1 MTHSMKRNPSN
12 TNQHIYSE
20 PYFLGSPVICHR
32 GDLIQNYLLR
42 IHECLTQALE
52 LHARICVMR
61 FDLYVPEHFFQGA
74 LQGNSLISKFFSSL
88 QAKIDH
94 AQAQSRKA
102 GHRVH
107 VADLRKVWTREISEN
122 GRVHFHVAIIVN
134 HDAFAFIGRFDLDCN
149 NMYARIHEAWA
160 SALSMY
166 LFDIK
171 GYVHIPD
178 QPTYLVIRGD
188 EASFN
193 EVFYRMSYFAKLKT
207 KQYQNGFHTF
217 GCSRSRPIEQD
228 QPRQF

>member
-1 MTHSMKRNPSN
+1 MSRNPFN
-12 TNQHIYSE
+12 TNQHIHNE
-20 PYFLGSPVICHR
+20 LYFQGSPVICHH
-32 GDLIQNYLLR
+32 GELIYNHLQR

-61 FDLYVPEHFFQGA
+61 FDLYVPENFFQGA
-74 LQGNSLISKFFSSL
+74 LHDNSLISRFFSSL
-88 QAKIDH
+88 QSKLEH
-94 AQAQSRKA
+94 AQEKSREA

-107 VADLRKVWTREISEN
+107 ETDLKKLWTRETSEN

-134 HDAFAFIGRFDLDCN
+134 HDAFAFIGRFDLDSN
-149 NMYARIHEAWA
+149 NMYARIHQAWA

-166 LFDIK
+166 LYDIK

-188 EASFN
+188 EESFN

-207 KQYQNGFHTF
+207 KQYQKGFHTF
-217 GCSRSRPIEQD
+217 GCSRPKRIGQA
-228 QPRQF
+228 QLR

>member
-1 MTHSMKRNPSN
+1 MKRNPSN

-20 PYFLGSPVICHR
+20 PYFLGSPVIYHR
-32 GDLIQNYLLR
+32 GDLIENYLLR
-42 IHECLTQALE
+42 IHECLTQALA

-74 LQGNSLISKFFSSL
+74 LQDNSLISKFFSSL

-107 VADLRKVWTREISEN
+107 DADLRKIWTREISEN

-134 HDAFAFIGRFDLDCN
+134 HDAFAFIGRFDLDSN

-166 LFDIK
+166 PIDIK

-178 QPTYLVIRGD
+178 QPTYLVIRGE

-193 EVFYRMSYFAKLKT
+193 DAFYRMSYFAKLKT
-207 KQYQNGFHTF
+207 KQYQKGFHTF
-217 GCSRSRPIEQD
+217 GCSRPRRREQD
-228 QPRQF
+228 QLGQLL